1 MRVTIDLDASDLLRF
16 RHALARAARL
26 ARDADEPDLIAAAK
40 HALDHLP
47 LATAPGYVR
56 KRIGEVQRLIA
67 MLEDEAWALG
77 GHERIEVLRT
87 LVYFSDPEDLIPDD
101 IPGIGL
107 VDDAIMLELLLRRQR
122 HMIAAWADFCRYRT
136 SLGAVPDERAARIEH
151 AGRLARR
158 RTRLLERMRER
169 MRKEPEPVK
178 PAKPAAGSASRTTAS
193 P

>member
-1 MRVTIDLDASDLLRF
+1 MRVTIDLDASDLMRF

-26 ARDADEPDLIAAAK
+26 AREADEPDLIAAAK

-47 LATAPGYVR
+47 LSTAPGYVR
-56 KRIGEVQRLIA
+56 KRIAEVQRLLA

-77 GHERIEVLRT
+77 GHERTEVLRT

-122 HMIAAWADFCRYRT
+122 HMIAAWADFCRYRS
-136 SLGAVPDERAARIEH
+136 SLGAVPEDKSLRIAH

-158 RTRLLERMRER
+158 RTALLERMRER
-169 MRKEPEPVK
+169 MRREPEPGK
-178 PAKPAAGSASRTTAS
+178 QRKAAVG
-193 P
+193 